1 MEPEPAEEHVVVES
15 EVSLIDRVENV
26 SARILDDCD
35 TNQIETEIKK
45 KNVKDKK
52 MRRENVSVNEMDKE
66 KNTCEYC
73 NKKFKNLG
81 AIPKH
86 EEKCKKRK

>member
-1 MEPEPAEEHVVVES
+1 MEPEPAAEHAVVES

-45 KNVKDKK
+45 IIYYNYMDCKVIVDILE
-52 MRRENVSVNEMDKE
+52 MLENM
-66 KNTCEYC
+66 
-73 NKKFKNLG
+73 
-81 AIPKH
+81 I
-86 EEKCKKRK
+86 